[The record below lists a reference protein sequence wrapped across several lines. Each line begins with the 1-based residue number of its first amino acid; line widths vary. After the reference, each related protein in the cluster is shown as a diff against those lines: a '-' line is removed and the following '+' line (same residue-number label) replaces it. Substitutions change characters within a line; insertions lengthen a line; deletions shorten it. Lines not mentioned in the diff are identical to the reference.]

1 MTSQI
6 DVQSFVQAAIFEE
19 QQMSENGEEIEESSS
34 FTSRPSLKPSR
45 LLSKRQ
51 VAYLSPRLAV
61 LNNIPFAIPFEA
73 RVSIFRHFV
82 LNDMM
87 SRGRT
92 NRFSGG
98 RTKAV
103 IRRDKI
109 AQDGFDRLQEADL
122 KQPLEIVFVD
132 QFGQEEYVT
141 SAFGGVLVNELDS
154 RAGIDGGGVF
164 KEFLTSIAKEV
175 FDSDRGLW
183 LSTEQHELYPNPH
196 GYATDSTA
204 NPSYLVG
211 FNTDLSPPAHSLSW
225 FRFVGRILGKALYEG
240 ILVDVAFAGF
250 FLAKVGCAML
260 FKNTRLLTGTMFPV
274 ARKAELFG

>member
-1 MTSQI
+1 MKDQFCSSRKHFTPRDHWLVTSQI
-6 DVQSFVQAAIFEE
+6 EVQSFVQAAIFEE
-19 QQMSENGEEIEESSS
+19 QQMSENGEEMEEPSS

-87 SRGRT
+87 GRGRMS
-92 NRFSGG
+92 RYSGG

-132 QFGQEEYVT
+132 QFGQEEYVA
-141 SAFGGVLVNELDS
+141 SVFCGLLVNEHDY

-164 KEFLTSIAKEV
+164 KEFLTSLAKEV

-204 NPSYLVG
+204 
-211 FNTDLSPPAHSLSW
+211 SPPYFIALTLTCHRQSTVFLGSGSWGESWVKPCTRVSL
-225 FRFVGRILGKALYEG
+225 
-240 ILVDVAFAGF
+240 
-250 FLAKVGCAML
+250 
-260 FKNTRLLTGTMFPV
+260 
-274 ARKAELFG
+274 

>member
-1 MTSQI
+1 M
-6 DVQSFVQAAIFEE
+6 
-19 QQMSENGEEIEESSS
+19 
-34 FTSRPSLKPSR
+34 
-45 LLSKRQ
+45 
-51 VAYLSPRLAV
+51 
-61 LNNIPFAIPFEA
+61 
-73 RVSIFRHFV
+73 
-82 LNDMM
+82 
-87 SRGRT
+87 
-92 NRFSGG
+92 
-98 RTKAV
+98 

-204 NPSYLVG
+204 NPLYLIG
-211 FNTDLSPPAHSLSW
+211 YNTDLSPPAHSLSW

-250 FLAKVGCAML
+250 FLAKVSCAML

-274 ARKAELFG
+274 ARKAELFGRPRFIGQRALPRSHLPQTLLWRPRGPRFEFYGHTRRFRRRQVGSVGPGRGKYSGDEGEPIEIHLPRLFIQALPTD